1 MFSFSRTKMKKD
13 LRIAVAVIAVFAL
26 AFAGLIFVIRM
37 EPRILDKSETA
48 GEPENRSAIVGYES
62 YEVPDVCKVKICCE
76 PLLENGYASIY
87 LTSPSDNNVLIRA
100 ELYSVKIAYD
110 ESTGQATF
118 LPDKL
123 LGKTGFIHPGSYVEK
138 VKVKG
143 LKAGEETKVLV
154 KISTMYEASGTSN
167 GSFYIRTNIK

>member
-1 MFSFSRTKMKKD
+1 MKKD
-13 LRIAVAVIAVFAL
+13 LRTAVVAIAVFAL
-26 AFAGLIFVIRM
+26 VLAGLVFVVRM
-37 EPRILDKSETA
+37 EPRILDKNEMT
-48 GEPENRSAIVGYES
+48 GEPNDQSAIVGYAA

-100 ELYSVKIAYD
+100 ELYSVKAVYD
-110 ESTGQATF
+110 ESTGQTSF
-118 LPDKL
+118 LPDRL
-123 LGKTGFIHPGSYVEK
+123 LGKTGFIHPGSYIEK

-143 LKAGEETKVLV
+143 LKAGEEAKVLV

-167 GSFYIRTNIK
+167 GAFYIRTNIK